1 MAVCVAAGFTTLLDS
16 AVLGIGVPSIRA
28 SLDAST
34 SEVQWILASYS
45 LTFGLALVP
54 AGRLGDVVGRRR
66 LFLFGL
72 SIFAVMGIL
81 GACASDPSMI
91 ILARLGQGIGA
102 GTISSQVLGIITDR
116 VSGKS
121 RAKALGAYST
131 AGGLAGVSGPI
142 LGGLL
147 LKYFDP
153 DFGWRLL
160 LVLNVPFAVVT
171 LVLAFRFLRR
181 DRTTRS
187 GASIDPVGLCLLA
200 AATGLL
206 LLPIVTRTS
215 VVVAGVSLVG
225 AVSAAVAF
233 WFWERRYAAGG
244 GTPVLLPSL
253 IASRGFRLGTTV
265 ALFWF
270 GSILAIN
277 AVLSLYL
284 IEGLGFAPLSAAFIM
299 TGSSL
304 AMAVTS
310 AFGWRLVARFGRSAV
325 AFAIVGEILVV
336 LGYTASVNL
345 VPREHL
351 IPVLVVLAV
360 FSGVASGFVDAPN
373 RVLTLEYAPAGAN
386 GVAAGF
392 LQLSQRLS
400 ATIALAAV
408 SGLYL
413 GVLGSSTSYGSALG
427 IALAVCVAMLA
438 LSLVAAVADT
448 RRRRVRVE

>member
-1 MAVCVAAGFTTLLDS
+1 M
-16 AVLGIGVPSIRA
+16 PSIRA

-171 LVLAFRFLRR
+171 LVLAFRFLHR

-215 VVVAGVSLVG
+215 VVVAAVSLVG